1 MSLISQKK
9 KGFSFTFK
17 ASLPAFISFVLV
29 PKVIFPFLAR
39 VHIVIVINV
48 GCKGN
53 AICQI
58 SSARRENKM
67 PANANFLL
75 SAPAGIL
82 SYGESC

>member
-17 ASLPAFISFVLV
+17 ANLPAFISFVLV
-29 PKVIFPFLAR
+29 SKVIFPFLAR

-53 AICQI
+53 VIYQI
-58 SSARRENKM
+58 SIGRRKNKCRHGQNINNVC
-67 PANANFLL
+67 ACRH
-75 SAPAGIL
+75 S